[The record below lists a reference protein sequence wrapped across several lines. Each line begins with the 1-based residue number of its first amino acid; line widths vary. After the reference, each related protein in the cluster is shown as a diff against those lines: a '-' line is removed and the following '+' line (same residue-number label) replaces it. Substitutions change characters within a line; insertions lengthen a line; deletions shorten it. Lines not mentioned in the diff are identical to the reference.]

1 MTRPYSRSGMK
12 SKSIRAFSAI
22 LVALMPGIDTSEPNR
37 MNRCTASIEPAIAIT
52 VSDARTGSPLEAT
65 ILVEDGNFQE
75 QLNLRGVTAAGQII
89 YGGAFER
96 PGVYTVKVS
105 RVGYEEAVLN
115 DIKVTQDECHVVTQ
129 NLTVAL
135 SPSSSQ

>member
-1 MTRPYSRSGMK
+1 MQDEQLMTSE
-12 SKSIRAFSAI
+12 SIRAFSAI
-22 LVALMPGIDTSEPNR
+22 LIALMPGMNTSEPNR
-37 MNRCTASIEPAIAIT
+37 MNRCTASIEPAIAVT

-65 ILVEDGNFQE
+65 IFVEDGNFQE
-75 QLNLRGVTAAGQII
+75 QLSFRGVTGASQII

-105 RVGYEEAVLN
+105 RSGYEGAVLR
-115 DIKVTQDECHVVTQ
+115 DIKVTKDECHVVTQ

-135 SPSSSQ
+135 SPSTSK